1 MPATSERAHM
11 TATKQR
17 IRRSKDESRQLI
29 LEAAETLLRRNG
41 PDAVNVRAVAT
52 KVGLTDAA
60 VNHHFGTRQDLLE
73 ALLRHGGRRLK
84 AELNAA
90 LVQWQ
95 KTDHSV
101 ERLVEIIADLYS
113 DGGYAELALRLH
125 LSGWRDRGA
134 GLLSLVVD
142 ALHDIRLRSFATA
155 GKSRPSIFETQFI
168 VGLMHQTLAL
178 DPLFGS
184 AFRRSAGVARSEEP
198 SQDQKKI
205 LWSAIVRVLLSA
217 DSGDH
222 RLLAARN

>member
-1 MPATSERAHM
+1 M
-11 TATKQR
+11 TATKHR

-29 LEAAETLLRRNG
+29 LEAAETLLRQNG

-101 ERLVEIIADLYS
+101 ERLVEVIVDLYT

-134 GLLSLVVD
+134 GLLSPVVD
-142 ALHDIRLRSFATA
+142 ALHDMRLTA
-155 GKSRPSIFETQFI
+155 FTAAEKSRPSIFETQFI

-184 AFRRSAGVARSEEP
+184 AFRRSAGMARSEEP
-198 SQDQKKI
+198 SRDQKKMLWGAI
-205 LWSAIVRVLLSA
+205 LRVLLAA
-217 DSGDH
+217 DSGDPQQLVV
-222 RLLAARN
+222 RI

>member
-1 MPATSERAHM
+1 M
-11 TATKQR
+11 TAVKPR

-29 LEAAETLLRRNG
+29 LEAAETLLRQNG
-41 PDAVNVRAVAT
+41 PDAVNVRAVAAR
-52 KVGLTDAA
+52 VGLTDAA

-90 LVQWQ
+90 LVQWR
-95 KTDHSV
+95 KTDQSV
-101 ERLVEIIADLYS
+101 ERLVEVIADLYS

-134 GLLSLVVD
+134 GLLSPVVD
-142 ALHDIRLRSFATA
+142 ALQEMRQTAFAAA
-155 GKSRPSIFETQFI
+155 GRHRPSVFETRFI

-184 AFRRSAGVARSEEP
+184 AFRRSAGMERSEEP
-198 SQDQKKI
+198 SRDRKKKLWGAI
-205 LWSAIVRVLLSA
+205 LQVLLSVDTRDRRQLVA
-217 DSGDH
+217 G
-222 RLLAARN
+222 AEGT

>member
-1 MPATSERAHM
+1 M
-11 TATKQR
+11 TATKPR

-29 LEAAETLLRRNG
+29 LEAAETLLRQNG
-41 PDAVNVRAVAT
+41 PDAVNVRAVAA

-60 VNHHFGTRQDLLE
+60 INHHFGTRQELLE

-90 LVQWQ
+90 LAQWQ
-95 KTDHSV
+95 QTDHSI
-101 ERLVEIIADLYS
+101 ERLVEIIVDLYS

-134 GLLSLVVD
+134 GLLSPVVG
-142 ALHDIRLRSFATA
+142 ALHDMRLRAFAAA
-155 GKSRPSIFETQFI
+155 GKSRPSIFETRFI

-184 AFRRSAGVARSEEP
+184 AFRRSAGMERSEEP
-198 SQDQKKI
+198 SRDQKKA
-205 LWSAIVRVLLSA
+205 LWAALLRVLLTA
-217 DSGDH
+217 DSRDQKQSV
-222 RLLAARN
+222 ARS

>member
-1 MPATSERAHM
+1 M
-11 TATKQR
+11 TAAKQR
-17 IRRSKDESRQLI
+17 IRRSRDESRQLI
-29 LEAAETLLRRNG
+29 LEAAETLLRQNG

-52 KVGLTDAA
+52 SVGLTDAA

-101 ERLVEIIADLYS
+101 ERLVEIIVDLYS

-134 GLLSLVVD
+134 GLLSPVVD
-142 ALHDIRLRSFATA
+142 ALHDMRLKAFAAA
-155 GKSRPSIFETQFI
+155 GKSRPSVFETQFI

-184 AFRRSAGVARSEEP
+184 AFRLSAGMERSEEP
-198 SQDQKKI
+198 SRDQKKRLWGTI
-205 LWSAIVRVLLSA
+205 LRVLLSV
-217 DSGDH
+217 DSRD
-222 RLLAARN
+222 RPQVAARSRGT